1 MGASTHLSTAKNVA
15 AKASPK
21 VLPKGKN
28 SVTWLLP
35 DKIIVQIGIKAVRE
49 RKRQSFIAERLLAK
63 GLEAE
68 SRSGRRPAPT
78 ATLDDD

>member
-1 MGASTHLSTAKNVA
+1 LSAAKNGVA
-15 AKASPK
+15 KGSPR

-49 RKRQSFIAERLLAK
+49 RKRQSAIAERLLMK

-68 SRSGRRPAPT
+68 SRGAKRAPSEET
-78 ATLDDD
+78 DVA